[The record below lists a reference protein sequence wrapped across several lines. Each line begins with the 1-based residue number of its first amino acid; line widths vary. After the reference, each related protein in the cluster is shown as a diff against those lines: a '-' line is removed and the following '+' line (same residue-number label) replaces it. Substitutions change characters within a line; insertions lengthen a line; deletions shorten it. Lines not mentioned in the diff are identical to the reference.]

1 MTVLNDEIRKIA
13 QAQEILSIKLAP
25 FTKAMNSIAASQTMM
40 QVARD
45 ANRIDELIRVAA
57 GPIAEMHRQI
67 SYMNLAWF
75 PPEEIQQLQNLV
87 LDLEKRFF
95 LPGFT
100 TAIELLRQFE
110 NNNVVMMMK
119 RYEIQMSELQR
130 SLATMTTPWLDTQR
144 KLRSIEGFVG
154 LQSIGHALGTMQ
166 PFDTRL
172 SDALRIDLG
181 DWRKR
186 IVWPQGIFVDPLAR
200 SSFYTERGLNPAL
213 TEFPPSTFKQ
223 SLAVA
228 GIEGTLVP
236 EVQIYDASLEMES
249 DDDEAA
255 LERTNR
261 AHDRLQRFET
271 QMRRF
276 IDERMTE
283 TFGTNWIKRQVPG
296 NTRQNWLEK
305 EQKAKEEGG
314 GQYPL
319 IAYADFTDYVPIII
333 RKDNWIEV
341 FEAVFGRK
349 ASVEESFQRL
359 YPIRICTM
367 HSRAITQD
375 DELYLL
381 VETKRILEAI
391 GITV

>member
-1 MTVLNDEIRKIA
+1 MNDEIRKIA
-13 QAQEILSIKLAP
+13 KAQEILSIQLAP
-25 FTKAMNSIAASQTMM
+25 FINAMNSIAASQTMM
-40 QVARD
+40 HLAHD
-45 ANRIDELIRVAA
+45 TNRIHELIRAAA
-57 GPIAEMHRQI
+57 GPISEMHRQI
-67 SYMNLAWF
+67 SYINLAWF
-75 PPEEIQQLQNLV
+75 PPEEIQRLQNLV
-87 LDLEKRFF
+87 LEVEKRFY
-95 LPGFT
+95 LPEVT
-100 TAIELLRQFE
+100 TVINLLRQFE
-110 NNNVVMMMK
+110 NNNVATMMR
-119 RYEIQMSELQR
+119 RYEMPMSELQR
-130 SLATMTTPWLDTQR
+130 SLAIMSTPWLDTYQE
-144 KLRSIEGFVG
+144 LRSVEGFVG
-154 LQSIGHALGTMQ
+154 LQGIGRVLGAMQ

-172 SDALRIDLG
+172 TDALRIDLG

-200 SSFYTERGLNPAL
+200 SSFYAERGLNPTL

-236 EVQIYDASLEMES
+236 EVHTYDASPEMET

-255 LERTNR
+255 FERTNK

-271 QMRRF
+271 QIRRF
-276 IDERMTE
+276 IDERMTKV
-283 TFGTNWIKRQVPG
+283 FGTNWIKRQVPG
-296 NTRQNWLEK
+296 DIRQSWLEK
-305 EQKAKEEGG
+305 EQKAKEVGG
-314 GQYPL
+314 SQYPL
-319 IAYADFTDYVPIII
+319 IAYADFTEYVPIII

-349 ASVEESFQRL
+349 ASVEESFRRL

-381 VETKRILEAI
+381 VETKRILTAI